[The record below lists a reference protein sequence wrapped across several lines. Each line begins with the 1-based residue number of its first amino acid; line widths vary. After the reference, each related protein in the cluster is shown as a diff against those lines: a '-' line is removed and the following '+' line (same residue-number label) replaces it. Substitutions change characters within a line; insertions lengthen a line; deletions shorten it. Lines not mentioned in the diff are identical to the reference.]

1 MHQAIPSKTDRRI
14 CKSGIGDISSPD
26 TRTVGPVICLAIIH
40 LLVAYFV
47 LLPSRSVY
55 TYNLT
60 MDSLLSAMHGVN
72 GGHGLSTAGSGAV
85 FGILFHQAIRPIE
98 FEFFMFHFMAAY
110 VVTFLL
116 SVITLGF
123 TTSILFASSFVTSLL
138 LSIGVYRLVFHRC
151 RSFPGPVAAKL
162 TRFYA
167 ASLSAKNVQYYKE
180 LANLHAQY
188 GDFVRTG
195 RCFTPPH

>member
-1 MHQAIPSKTDRRI
+1 
-14 CKSGIGDISSPD
+14 
-26 TRTVGPVICLAIIH
+26 
-40 LLVAYFV
+40 
-47 LLPSRSVY
+47 
-55 TYNLT
+55 
-60 MDSLLSAMHGVN
+60 MDSVFDAMHSSA
-72 GGHGLSTAGSGAV
+72 LSTAASGAV

-98 FEFFMFHFMAAY
+98 FEFYMFHFMAAY

-123 TTSILFASSFVTSLL
+123 TTSVLFAVSFNTSLL

-151 RSFPGPVAAKL
+151 HKFPGPVAAKL

-195 RCFTPPH
+195 TYPASAR

>member
-1 MHQAIPSKTDRRI
+1 
-14 CKSGIGDISSPD
+14 
-26 TRTVGPVICLAIIH
+26 
-40 LLVAYFV
+40 
-47 LLPSRSVY
+47 
-55 TYNLT
+55 
-60 MDSLLSAMHGVN
+60 MDSLFGAMHSSA
-72 GGHGLSTAGSGAV
+72 LSTAASGAV

-98 FEFFMFHFMAAY
+98 FEFYMFHFMAAY

-123 TTSILFASSFVTSLL
+123 TTSVLFAVSFNTSLL

-151 RSFPGPVAAKL
+151 HKFPGPVAAKL
-162 TRFYA
+162 TRLYA

-195 RCFTPPH
+195 TYSASAQ